1 MPQPV
6 QAFVS
11 IVSLLTVKVSCPEPI
26 VSLLTVKVSCPV
38 ALSACRRHP
47 AGARR
52 TTHVRHCQRTV
63 ARTDITD

>member
-11 IVSLLTVKVSCPEPI
+11 IVLLLTMKVSPLVPI

-38 ALSACRRHP
+38 ALVCLQEISSWCSADNTRAPLSKKRGSH
-47 AGARR
+47 
-52 TTHVRHCQRTV
+52 
-63 ARTDITD
+63 

>member
-11 IVSLLTVKVSCPEPI
+11 IVSQLTLKVSFPVPI

-38 ALSACRRHP
+38 APICRRHL

-52 TTHVRHCQRTV
+52 TTHVRHCQRTL

>member
-11 IVSLLTVKVSCPEPI
+11 IVLLLTMKVSCLVPI

-38 ALSACRRHP
+38 ALVCLQEISSLCSADNTPVPLSKNCGSH
-47 AGARR
+47 
-52 TTHVRHCQRTV
+52 
-63 ARTDITD
+63 

>member
-1 MPQPV
+1 MPKPM

-11 IVSLLTVKVSCPEPI
+11 IVCQ
-26 VSLLTVKVSCPV
+26 LTVKVSCPV
-38 ALSACRRHP
+38 PILSLLTVKVFCPVTLVCRRHL

>member
-1 MPQPV
+1 MAQPV
-6 QAFVS
+6 HAFVS
-11 IVSLLTVKVSCPEPI
+11 IVSLLIVKVSCPVPM

-38 ALSACRRHP
+38 APFCRRHP

-52 TTHVRHCQRTV
+52 TRHVRHCQRTL